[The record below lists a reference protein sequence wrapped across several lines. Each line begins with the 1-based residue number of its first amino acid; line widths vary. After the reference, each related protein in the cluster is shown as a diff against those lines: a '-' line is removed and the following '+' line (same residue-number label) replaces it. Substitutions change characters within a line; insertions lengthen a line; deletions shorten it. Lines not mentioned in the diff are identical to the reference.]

1 MLVISLAHLIIPLP
15 STYVLETIVGSAE
28 VLYGV
33 TIFPSELVYQISSL
47 GGPGCTQ
54 GAGNIT
60 FLLLKEIIY
69 LISYLLSI
77 FYALTGPK
85 FPVVTVLVIESPVIK

>member
-1 MLVISLAHLIIPLP
+1 MLVISLAHLITPLP
-15 STYVLETIVGSAE
+15 STYVFETIVGSAE
-28 VLYGV
+28 VVYGV

-47 GGPGCTQ
+47 AGPLGTQ
-54 GAGNIT
+54 GSGNIT

-77 FYALTGPK
+77 FYALAGPK
-85 FPVVTVLVIESPVIK
+85 FPFVTVLVIESPVVK

>member
-1 MLVISLAHLIIPLP
+1 M
-15 STYVLETIVGSAE
+15 
-28 VLYGV
+28 
-33 TIFPSELVYQISSL
+33 YQISSL
-47 GGPGCTQ
+47 AGPTGVGGTGSGQ
-54 GAGNIT
+54 